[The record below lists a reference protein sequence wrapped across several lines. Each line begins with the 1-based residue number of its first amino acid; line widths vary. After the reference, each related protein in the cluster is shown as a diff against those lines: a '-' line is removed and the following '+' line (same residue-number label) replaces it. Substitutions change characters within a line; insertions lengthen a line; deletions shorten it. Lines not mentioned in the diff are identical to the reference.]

1 MGSEDVT
8 ASVAVPLHRRVRVG
22 LRVPANWLQLLR
34 FGVVGG
40 SGVVVNL
47 AVFSLAHGAAGLAYT
62 AAAVLAWVVAVSNN
76 FLLNRT
82 WTFRAR
88 DGHAG
93 FQGSRFLTVSLAAFA
108 VQLGLLRLLVEGG
121 AAPVLAQV
129 AAIAS
134 ATPVTF
140 LGSKLWSFSR

>member
-1 MGSEDVT
+1 MSSEDVT
-8 ASVAVPLHRRVRVG
+8 ASVAVPLHRRVRLG

-47 AVFSLAHGAAGLAYT
+47 VVFALAHGVAGLAYT
-62 AAAVLAWVVAVSNN
+62 AAATAAWGVAVSNN
-76 FLLNRT
+76 FLLNRH

-93 FQGSRFLTVSLAAFA
+93 FQGSRFFVVSLAAFA

-121 AAPVLAQV
+121 APVV
-129 AAIAS
+129 AAQAVAIAL
-134 ATPVTF
+134 ATPVNF
-140 LGSKLWSFSR
+140 VGNKLWSFGR

>member
-1 MGSEDVT
+1 MSSEDVT
-8 ASVAVPLHRRVRVG
+8 ASVAVPLHRRVRLG

-47 AVFSLAHGAAGLAYT
+47 AVFALAHGVAGLAYT
-62 AAAVLAWVVAVSNN
+62 AAAVAAWVVAVSNN
-76 FLLNRT
+76 FLLNRG

-93 FQGSRFLTVSLAAFA
+93 FQGSRFFVVSFAAFA

-121 AAPVLAQV
+121 APAVAGQA
-129 AAIAS
+129 AAIAL
-134 ATPVTF
+134 ATPINFV
-140 LGSKLWSFSR
+140 GNKLWSFRR